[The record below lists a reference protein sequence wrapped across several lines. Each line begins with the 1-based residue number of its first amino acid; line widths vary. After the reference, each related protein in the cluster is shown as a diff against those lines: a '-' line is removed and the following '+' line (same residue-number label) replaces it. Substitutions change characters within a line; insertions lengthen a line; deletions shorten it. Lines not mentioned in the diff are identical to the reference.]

1 MQVYNSHEM
10 RKYKPEDFY
19 DASFM
24 RELDQSKFID
34 GLYD

>member
-1 MQVYNSHEM
+1 M
-10 RKYKPEDFY
+10 RKYKAEDFY
-19 DASFM
+19 DAAFI